1 MAASPV
7 PRLHALDGLRAA
19 MMLLGL
25 VLHSAASYVT
35 ITLGAAWPF
44 QDRARSGGF
53 ELLVFTIHL
62 FRMPTFFVMAG
73 FFAALLYQ
81 REGARGFLAHRARRI
96 LLPLLPAW
104 VLLCPLVLAG
114 FGYANSRG
122 GVGESGSFAELVE
135 GMRAAGLI
143 HLWFIYDLLIFSAVA
158 VPVVALARRWPAVGR
173 ISSALF
179 AAVVR
184 RPAGLLVLVALTTA
198 TLLPMEHA
206 GLDTSTAFLPPPRVL
221 AAYGLFFAFGWWLFL
236 RRELV
241 AAFAGK
247 TWPCLAGA
255 AVTALAY
262 LGALTRDPDP
272 PFPFRL
278 VALGLGAAATWLFVF
293 GLIGLFLRRFDH
305 ARPLQRWLADGA
317 YWIYLVHLPFTIWV
331 PGLLAPLGWPA
342 AAKFA
347 ITLGATVVATAGS
360 YFLFVRSTWIGR
372 ALNGRRF
379 PRGLPETGC

>member
-1 MAASPV
+1 
-7 PRLHALDGLRAA
+7 
-19 MMLLGL
+19 
-25 VLHSAASYVT
+25 
-35 ITLGAAWPF
+35 
-44 QDRARSGGF
+44 
-53 ELLVFTIHL
+53 
-62 FRMPTFFVMAG
+62 MPTFFVMAG
-73 FFAALLYQ
+73 FFAALLYR
-81 REGARGFLAHRARRI
+81 REGPRGFLAHRARRI
-96 LLPLLPAW
+96 LLPLVPAW
-104 VLLCPLVLAG
+104 AVLGPLVLAG
-114 FGYANSRG
+114 FGHANRRG
-122 GVGESGSFAELVE
+122 GVGESGPSAGLLE

-158 VPVVALARRWPAVGR
+158 VPVVALARRWPAVGGTF
-173 ISSALF
+173 SALF

-184 RPAGLLVLVALTTA
+184 RPAGLLVLVALTTV

-241 AAFAGK
+241 AIFAGK

-255 AVTALAY
+255 VVAALAY
-262 LGALTRDPDP
+262 LAALTRDPDP
-272 PFPFRL
+272 AFPLRL
-278 VALGLGAAATWLFVF
+278 VVLALGAAATWLFVF

-305 ARPLQRWLADGA
+305 PRPVQRWLADGA

-347 ITLGATVVATAGS
+347 VTLGVTVLATTGS
-360 YFLFVRSTWIGR
+360 YFLFVRSTWIGQG
-372 ALNGRRF
+372 LNGRRF
-379 PRGLPETGC
+379 PRGLPDPGC